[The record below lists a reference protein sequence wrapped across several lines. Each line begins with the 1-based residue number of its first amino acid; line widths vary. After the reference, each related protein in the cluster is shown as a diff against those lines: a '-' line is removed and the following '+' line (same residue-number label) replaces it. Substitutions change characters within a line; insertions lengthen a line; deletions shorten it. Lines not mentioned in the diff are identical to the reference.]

1 LKKMSFFH
9 VFLRFFA
16 LGIKQNRSTTPYIEY
31 EVYKMRA
38 LRILA
43 ASVWYFVSTAVNN
56 REPLF
61 WVARERARFK
71 RVLDEARALYEFEV
85 RGLRFDGP
93 TVSFCIKP
101 ADGLQLPEIMQWIKQ
116 TYACRYNVY
125 DGRTGHIWGDRYGS
139 VIVEGPPKD
148 AEEYVFAPVVGEAAS
163 RRVRRAVKAG
173 GGGVPPSGGSS
184 AGPAMDA
191 KGRPR
196 AGETAGNSGP
206 PPDLPC
212 RTATKTG

>member
-1 LKKMSFFH
+1 
-9 VFLRFFA
+9 
-16 LGIKQNRSTTPYIEY
+16 
-31 EVYKMRA
+31 MRA

-61 WVARERARFK
+61 WSPLERARFK
-71 RVLDEARALYEFEV
+71 RVLDEAHLLYAFV
-85 RGLRFDGP
+85 LYGLCFDGP
-93 TVSFCIKP
+93 WVRFYIKP
-101 ADGLQLPEIMQWIKQ
+101 TDGFMLPEIMQWIKQ

-125 DGRTGHIWGDRYGS
+125 DGRTGHIWGDRYES

-163 RRVRRAVKAG
+163 RRVRKRGAGG

-184 AGPAMDA
+184 AGPATDA

-196 AGETAGNSGP
+196 AVETARKGG
-206 PPDLPC
+206 
-212 RTATKTG
+212 